1 MTEPTSTAVAWV
13 YEGVWGV
20 LARLFRV
27 PRNPPALPHHD
38 AAAVESFRPAP
49 GYLRYLRLQYWIVIV
64 PLNAVGAAVVA
75 GVTIAMPIAGFV
87 IAVPLMGLVLLAS
100 LSAYIA
106 VHLRFDTTWY
116 VLTDRSM
123 RLRRGIWTIRETTIT
138 FENAQNV
145 VVEQGPLERLF
156 GIANV
161 VVQTAG
167 GTTRSGP
174 HGEQLTTGH
183 SGVLNG
189 LSDAPRVRD
198 LILAKVRTSRNA
210 GLGDEAMPVDQAGGW
225 SPAHVAMLREI
236 ATLAH
241 QLSVRAK

>member
-1 MTEPTSTAVAWV
+1 VTEPALTAATWV

-27 PRNPPALPHHD
+27 PRRPPALPHHD

-49 GYLRYLRLQYWIVIV
+49 RYLGYLRLQYWIAIV
-64 PLNAVGAAVVA
+64 PLTVAGAAVA
-75 GVTIAMPIAGFV
+75 LALTIAMPVFGV
-87 IAVPLMGLVLLAS
+87 LIAVPLLALIVLAS
-100 LSAYIA
+100 LAAYIA

-167 GTTRSGP
+167 GTARSGP
-174 HGEQLTTGH
+174 HGEQLSTGH

-189 LSDAPRVRD
+189 LSDASRVRD

-210 GLGDEAMPVDQAGGW
+210 GLGDEVMPASQTGGW
-225 SPAHVAMLREI
+225 SPAHVAALREI
-236 ATLAH
+236 ATVAK
-241 QLSVRAK
+241 QLSAE